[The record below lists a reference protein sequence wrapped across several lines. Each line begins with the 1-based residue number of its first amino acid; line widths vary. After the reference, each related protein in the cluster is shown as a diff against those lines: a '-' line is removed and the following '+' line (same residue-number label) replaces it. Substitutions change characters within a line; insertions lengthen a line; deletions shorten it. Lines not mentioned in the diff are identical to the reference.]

1 MLCYFYTVIFSAKHN
16 IIRFFAIAFCAIF
29 LAQITL
35 DAASKIN
42 GNEKKQ
48 VLVEKEME
56 DSDDDSPIKE
66 KESEKEED
74 SKELNHIGD
83 LMLFVQNNIQTLH
96 KQQQNFNLPQGFY
109 KTFSPPPDHKIIL
122 S

>member
-1 MLCYFYTVIFSAKHN
+1 MLCYFCIVIFSAKN
-16 IIRFFAIAFCAIF
+16 SIIRYFAIAFCAIF

-35 DAASKIN
+35 DAASKMN
-42 GNEKKQ
+42 QNEKKQ

-66 KESEKEED
+66 KEIEKEED
-74 SKELNHIGD
+74 CKELNYIAD
-83 LMLFVQNNIQTLH
+83 LMIFVQNNIQTLH
-96 KQQQNFNLPQGFY
+96 KQQQNDDLPQGFC
-109 KTFSPPPDHKIIL
+109 KMFSPPPDGNIVL

>member
-1 MLCYFYTVIFSAKHN
+1 MLCYFCTVIFSPKHS
-16 IIRFFAIAFCAIF
+16 IIRIFAIAFCAIF

-35 DAASKIN
+35 DAASKMN
-42 GNEKKQ
+42 ENEKKQ
-48 VLVEKEME
+48 VFEKEME

-74 SKELNHIGD
+74 FKELNHTGD
-83 LMLFVQNNIQTLH
+83 LMFFVQNNIQTLH
-96 KQQQNFNLPQGFY
+96 KQQQNFNLPKGFY

-122 S
+122 L

>member
-1 MLCYFYTVIFSAKHN
+1 MIFSAKHSV
-16 IIRFFAIAFCAIF
+16 IRFFAIAFCAIF
-29 LAQITL
+29 LVQISL
-35 DAASKIN
+35 DAIVKMHQV
-42 GNEKKQ
+42 EKE

-66 KESEKEED
+66 KESEKEGD
-74 SKELNHIGD
+74 CKDLNKIAD
-83 LMLFVQNNIQTLH
+83 LLLVIQNNIQTLH
-96 KQQQNFNLPQGFY
+96 KQQQNINLPQGFY

>member
-1 MLCYFYTVIFSAKHN
+1 MLCYFCTVIFSAKHSL
-16 IIRFFAIAFCAIF
+16 IRFFAIAFCAIF

-35 DAASKIN
+35 DAASKMN
-42 GNEKKQ
+42 SSEKKQ

-74 SKELNHIGD
+74 CKDFSPIAD
-83 LMLFVQNNIQTLH
+83 LLLVIQNNIQTLH
-96 KQQQNFNLPQGFY
+96 KQQQNINLPQGFY
-109 KTFSPPPDHKIIL
+109 KTFSPPPDHKIVL